1 MSSKSYGVGQVIW
14 YFSGKTIGPNP
25 MRFIEV
31 RRSLGLSL
39 DSPYV
44 FVKRKTSEFS
54 KSYYLANHSKNAQ
67 LLIPNLTGQKVPFY
81 HKNQGL
87 TLSYGKKIYKD
98 FWMIE
103 ANITNFTK

>member
-1 MSSKSYGVGQVIW
+1 MSSRSCGVGQVIW
-14 YFSGKTIGPNP
+14 YFSGKTIDLNP

-31 RRSLGLSL
+31 HRSLGLSL
-39 DSPYV
+39 NSPYV

-54 KSYYLANHSKNAQ
+54 KSYYLASYSKNAQ

-87 TLSYGKKIYKD
+87 RLSYGKKTYKD

-103 ANITNFTK
+103 ANVTNFTN

>member
-1 MSSKSYGVGQVIW
+1 MK
-14 YFSGKTIGPNP
+14 FK
-25 MRFIEV
+25 EV
-31 RRSLGLSL
+31 LRSLSLYL

-81 HKNQGL
+81 HKNEDL
-87 TLSYGKKIYKD
+87 TLSYGKK
-98 FWMIE
+98 
-103 ANITNFTK
+103 FTKTSG